1 MSVATINSNGN
12 SMWARYGVASIE
24 RDLDRAMIQLST
36 GKRTSSSAIDAA
48 GIGIASRLQSEQR
61 GFAQAARNAFDGA
74 SLALAADAALDE
86 IGDLLQRQRELLVEK
101 TAGTLTTAQTSDIA
115 VEVGE
120 LQTAIALIG
129 AAAQWNGSAIFGSTY
144 TIGAGQDGADTYTF
158 AASSIAGVA
167 SNAAVSAVDTALVS
181 LANFRAKLGAAVNVL
196 TGVGE
201 NMLATAAAAAESRGR
216 VEDTDYAEATAQLAR
231 AQIIQQAATAMV
243 AQANQQPSS
252 VLALLR
258 N

>member
-48 GIGIASRLQSEQR
+48 GIGIASRLHSEQR

-86 IGDLLQRQRELLVEK
+86 IGDLLQRQRELLVEAE
-101 TAGTLTTAQTSDIA
+101 AGTLTAAQTGDIA
-115 VEVGE
+115 VEVDQ
-120 LQTAIALIG
+120 LKSAIAVIG
-129 AAAQWNGSAIFGSTY
+129 AAGQWNGTAIWATW
-144 TIGAGQDGADTYTF
+144 TIGAGQDGADTYSF
-158 AASSIAGVA
+158 AASSVAGKA
-167 SNAAVSAVDTALVS
+167 STDAVSDVDAALVS

-252 VLALLR
+252 VLALLS
-258 N
+258 

>member
-36 GKRTSSSAIDAA
+36 GKRTSSAAIDAA

-86 IGDLLQRQRELLVEK
+86 IGDLLQRQRELLVEAE
-101 TAGTLTTAQTSDIA
+101 AGTLTSAQTMDIT

-120 LQTAIALIG
+120 LKSAVSVIG
-129 AAAQWNGSAIFGSTY
+129 AAAQWNGTAIWAAW
-144 TIGAGQDGADTYTF
+144 TIGAGQDGLDTYSF
-158 AASSIAGVA
+158 AASSVGGVA
-167 SNAAVSAVDTALVS
+167 GTDAVSDVDAALVS